1 MRKMIFV
8 VAMMMAMIMM
18 TGCSDDGDSNVTDNA
33 HVFTLDESGVTV
45 YMNDAELKP
54 IETETIE
61 VEEIIVETIE
71 TETIEEGHKIIN
83 KGDKKVSKE
92 YLEELNYNSQENE
105 W

>member
-8 VAMMMAMIMM
+8 AMMVMTMGIM
-18 TGCSDDGDSNVTDNA
+18 TGCGGNSDNDQITDNA

-45 YMNDAELKP
+45 YMNEAEIKP

-61 VEEIIVETIE
+61 VETIETETIE

-83 KGDKKVSKE
+83 KGE
-92 YLEELNYNSQENE
+92 
-105 W
+105 